1 MKHRPQVPARGEPR
15 SEARPE
21 LVKPERYPD
30 ARLAFRCDIAAWV
43 IMGVALVAIL
53 WLHLIAGLLAG
64 LMVFELVQVIAARH
78 QLVGVS
84 HRAGRIIA
92 VVLVTAVTLALL
104 GLGTFGLATLVT
116 DRSDNLPALMSK
128 MADIVG
134 SARIYLP
141 PWIQDHVPQNLD
153 ELEKTAAV
161 WLRSHAGALQ
171 TIGER
176 FGGVLLHVLV
186 GMIIGAMVALTD
198 LTPTREL
205 PVLSRSLEQ
214 RVSRLGQSFRRIVFA
229 QVRISALN
237 TLLTAIYVVVLLPLM
252 GINLPLTKTII
263 LVTFAVGLL
272 PVIGNLI
279 SNTVIVVVS
288 LSISIYAAVG
298 SLIFLVAIHKLEYFV
313 NARIIGGQIHARAWE
328 LLLAMLVMDAI
339 FGIPGVIAAP
349 IYYAYIKDEL
359 SAKRLV

>member
-1 MKHRPQVPARGEPR
+1 MIGVSHRTGQI
-15 SEARPE
+15 
-21 LVKPERYPD
+21 
-30 ARLAFRCDIAAWV
+30 IA
-43 IMGVALVAIL
+43 VALVA
-53 WLHLIAGLLAG
+53 
-64 LMVFELVQVIAARH
+64 V
-78 QLVGVS
+78 
-84 HRAGRIIA
+84 
-92 VVLVTAVTLALL
+92 VTLAIL

-141 PWIQDHVPQNLD
+141 PSIQEYVPQNLD
-153 ELEKTAAV
+153 ELERAAAV
-161 WLRSHAGALQ
+161 WLRAHAGVLQ
-171 TIGER
+171 IVGER

-229 QVRISALN
+229 QIRISALN
-237 TLLTAIYVVVLLPLM
+237 TALTAIYLVVLLPLM
-252 GINLPLTKTII
+252 GVHLPLTKTMI
-263 LVTFAVGLL
+263 LVTFVVGLL

-328 LLLAMLVMDAI
+328 LLLAMLVMDAL
-339 FGIPGVIAAP
+339 FGVPGVIAAP

>member
-1 MKHRPQVPARGEPR
+1 V
-15 SEARPE
+15 
-21 LVKPERYPD
+21 
-30 ARLAFRCDIAAWV
+30 
-43 IMGVALVAIL
+43 
-53 WLHLIAGLLAG
+53 
-64 LMVFELVQVIAARH
+64 
-78 QLVGVS
+78 
-84 HRAGRIIA
+84 
-92 VVLVTAVTLALL
+92 
-104 GLGTFGLATLVT
+104 
-116 DRSDNLPALMSK
+116 
-128 MADIVG
+128 
-134 SARIYLP
+134 
-141 PWIQDHVPQNLD
+141 
-153 ELEKTAAV
+153 
-161 WLRSHAGALQ
+161 
-171 TIGER
+171 IGER

-198 LTPTREL
+198 LTPSREL

-214 RVSRLGQSFRRIVFA
+214 RVSRLGNSFRRIVFA
-229 QVRISALN
+229 QLRISALN
-237 TLLTAIYVVVLLPLM
+237 TLLTAIYLVVLLPLM
-252 GINLPLTKTII
+252 GINLPLTKTMI

-272 PVIGNLI
+272 PVVGNLI

-349 IYYAYIKDEL
+349 IYYAYLKDEL